1 MNNPSK
7 EITFTSFLLS
17 YVSLSVIA
25 GLFTFRLLNSFLD
38 NILSPLLDLT
48 CVPNYKFDKL
58 SKIYNVNRE
67 VVKDNKYKVSKNDYV
82 NIFKPGIFLKEL
94 IIWCIIMII
103 LYLIAK
109 NVNKN
114 KMNNP

>member
-58 SKIYNVNRE
+58 NKIYNVNRE
-67 VVKDNKYKVSKNDYV
+67 VVKDNKYKISKNDYV
-82 NIFKPGIFLKEL
+82 NIFKPGMFLKEL

-114 KMNNP
+114 KMTNP

>member
-1 MNNPSK
+1 MND
-7 EITFTSFLLS
+7 ITFTNFILS

-38 NILSPLLDLT
+38 NILLPLLDLT
-48 CVPNYKFDKL
+48 CIPNYKFEKL
-58 SKIYNVNRE
+58 SKIYNINRE
-67 VVKDNKYKVSKNDYV
+67 VIKNEKYKINKKDYV

-94 IIWCIIMII
+94 IIWCVIMII

-114 KMNNP
+114 KVSQ